1 MYAQR
6 NDLIGEKT
14 QVMHVKRLDL
24 YTWKHMIYIGG
35 KLPHSYLW
43 KGKNSTYIREKR
55 PTYILSEQTYFHLN
69 KLWHTATHCNTL
81 QHTATHCN
89 TLQHTAT
96 HVKHCNTV
104 CYLKRTYFLK
114 NYNKLF
120 SFSREKRPICGKN
133 PIFFSPV
140 RERRPISVQKC
151 WLYVCRFAEK

>member
-55 PTYILSEQTYFHLN
+55 PTYILSEQTYFWKTTNVFLSHMTRDLF
-69 KLWHTATHCNTL
+69 
-81 QHTATHCN
+81 
-89 TLQHTAT
+89 
-96 HVKHCNTV
+96 VK
-104 CYLKRTYFLK
+104 K
-114 NYNKLF
+114 
-120 SFSREKRPICGKN
+120 I
-133 PIFFSPV
+133 IFFSPV
-140 RERRPISVQKC
+140 RERRPYLSRNNRFMFVGLLGTRYQTFWICGVLC
-151 WLYVCRFAEK
+151 CLYVCCVCLRL